1 MLPAL
6 SGISITQAKPTEFT
20 EKEMNWLM
28 DYCATYQD
36 AKIRY
41 HASDMILHVESDAA
55 YLVAPNAKSRVAGYY
70 YLSNAAGTLQ
80 NPPIQVLCK
89 LLRHVIALAA
99 EAETAGTFYNGQ
111 ETIYFRRLLEAL
123 GHLQPI
129 TTLKTDN
136 FTTEAFVN
144 KNMRLKRSKP
154 WAMRY
159 HWLRDANL

>member
-6 SGISITQAKPTEFT
+6 SDISITQAKPTKFT

-28 DYCATYQD
+28 DYCATYPD

-70 YLSNAAGTLQ
+70 YLSNAVGTLQ

-89 LLRHVIALAA
+89 LLRHDVALAA

-111 ETIYFRRLLEAL
+111 QTIYVRRLLEAL
-123 GHLQPI
+123 GRLQPI
-129 TTLKTDN
+129 TTLN
-136 FTTEAFVN
+136 FLQFHN
-144 KNMRLKRSKP
+144 GSIC
-154 WAMRY
+154 
-159 HWLRDANL
+159 